1 MKQYDMRYL
10 LPNIIANDPRNYVY
24 IDGNWTMK
32 GKLNDWWRSK
42 GAINL
47 SAIHINLLQDNG
59 YSTNNITI
67 NETHP
72 LKFLIDEK
80 GWRFENSEKLSLTS
94 DLVSLIVKA
103 QNNRPARKVKLG
115 VKWSNRSQYYRK
127 TIL

>member
-1 MKQYDMRYL
+1 MKQYDIRYL

-42 GAINL
+42 GAYKL

-72 LKFLIDEK
+72 FQFVIDKK
-80 GWRFENSEKLSLTS
+80 GWQFRNIDKLSLKS
-94 DLVSLIVKA
+94 DFISLII
-103 QNNRPARKVKLG
+103 
-115 VKWSNRSQYYRK
+115 RS
-127 TIL
+127 